1 MSCSNVLGILVWIEW
16 TDLLNSGDP
25 PDSPIAT
32 PLLFICLSNYIYL
45 QFQNLESEVM
55 EALCNVQWFFFL
67 FHQIFFAL
75 VPGLMLRYEMILGNP
90 QSGVLYLRQISE
102 QSWNKIKVSK
112 SRKQFM
118 VSSILPKNE
127 RKQFDLRYHSSKVE
141 FFVPFLEELRR
152 P

>member
-1 MSCSNVLGILVWIEW
+1 MVSFENFVKLVSPSLSELKVTPSFCFAFKI
-16 TDLLNSGDP
+16 
-25 PDSPIAT
+25 PDDVAAST
-32 PLLFICLSNYIYL
+32 NYVYL

-102 QSWNKIKVSK
+102 QSWNKIKALST
-112 SRKQFM
+112 SR
-118 VSSILPKNE
+118 E
-127 RKQFDLRYHSSKVE
+127 DRT
-141 FFVPFLEELRR
+141 ELV
-152 P
+152 

>member
-1 MSCSNVLGILVWIEW
+1 M
-16 TDLLNSGDP
+16 
-25 PDSPIAT
+25 
-32 PLLFICLSNYIYL
+32 
-45 QFQNLESEVM
+45 ESEIMV
-55 EALCNVQWFFFL
+55 ALCNVQWFFFL

-75 VPGLMLRYEMILGNP
+75 VPGLMLRYEMILENP

-127 RKQFDLRYHSSKVE
+127 RNALRIHIEEAIICFRYCLTFDVNLIMYE
-141 FFVPFLEELRR
+141 I
-152 P
+152 